1 MPRFFFNVR
10 DGITLSD
17 DTGLELA
24 SLKDAQVLAVR
35 RAATLLQENE
45 VFWHGEEWA
54 MDVLNEAGRKLFTL
68 SFSVHDLDGL
78 LKVKADP
85 PSIR

>member
-45 VFWHGEEWA
+45 VFWQGEEWA
-54 MDVLNEAGRKLFTL
+54 MDVMDEAGRKQFTL
-68 SFSVHDLDGL
+68 SFSVNDLDSL

-85 PSIR
+85 PGIR